1 MDSRSG
7 IPLLRTLQETNMGI
21 KTLGVIGAGQMGH
34 GIAQTAAHTG
44 ALDVIL
50 YDISDDLVRKGFNNL
65 SKNLERMVAKQKLT
79 ADQKGACLDRI
90 KLSTDLESFRDADF
104 VVEAVVEKEDI
115 KIDLFRKLETICRPE
130 VILSSNTSS
139 ISITRIAAATTRPDK
154 IVGMH
159 FFNPVPVM
167 KLVEIIRGLATSQQT
182 YDLTERLSG
191 VLGKTPV
198 ESRDFPGFISN
209 RILMPMINEAVY
221 ALFEG
226 VGNAKAIDN
235 VMVLG
240 MNHPMGPLA
249 LADFIGLDTCLS
261 IMNVMYKG
269 FGDPKYRPCPL
280 LKQYVDA
287 GYLGRKSG
295 RGFYEYPTGGPTNH
309 PAQ

>member
-1 MDSRSG
+1 M
-7 IPLLRTLQETNMGI
+7 EI
-21 KTLGVIGAGQMGH
+21 KTLGVVGAGQMGH
-34 GIAQTAAHTG
+34 GIAQIAAHTG

-50 YDISDDLVRKGFNNL
+50 YDISDDLVRKGFNNI

-79 ADQKGACLDRI
+79 DAQKSACQDRI
-90 KLSTDLESFRDADF
+90 KLSTDLESFREADF
-104 VVEAVVEKEDI
+104 VVEAVVEKEEV
-115 KIDLFRKLETICRPE
+115 KIDLFRKLEAVCRAE

-167 KLVEIIRGLATSQQT
+167 RLVEIIRGLATSRQT
-182 YDLTERLSG
+182 YDLTDRLSR

-226 VGNAKAIDN
+226 VGTAKAIDD

-249 LADFIGLDTCLS
+249 LADFIGLDTCWS
-261 IMNVMYKG
+261 ILNVMHQG

-295 RGFYEYPTGGPTNH
+295 RGFFEYQTGGPINQ